1 MQGIILTENDE
12 YYLLKPPSLN
22 NYYSKNN
29 TSKIHTIQKRS
40 TNIQKHHSCSF
51 DSSQDPYPEDQVH
64 SADPSFLAVHK
75 FNELIIELGVF
86 VDDAMWQFFE
96 KFYGSSAEKEIK
108 RFVIATV
115 NNIDILFTR
124 STIEPKV
131 RLKITHFEILKT
143 MPMPLT
149 RTYHNSGDVNKMLN
163 SFCTYQ
169 SSINPKND
177 ADPKHW
183 DHALLLTGYDLYRD
197 NVKTIAGY
205 APVKGMCEQVHNKSC
220 TVNEGLDFGA
230 VFVITHEMGHSLGML
245 HDGESNQCQSRCCIM
260 SPSIGEGKTQWSGC
274 SVNELH
280 TFVSRFGTGDRPSN
294 CLIDDRTLTL
304 QNEKLYLPD
313 KILPGQQYSID
324 EQCSLFHGTCWK
336 QELQTG
342 QALKDICTMLWC
354 TNGESVVRNTHP
366 ALEGSYCS
374 TGRICVEG
382 KCVTAA
388 SQSVTMSPIN
398 GGWGPWD
405 DASKCSQGCNDC
417 KIEGQLRV
425 KRSVRMCNNPL

>member
-1 MQGIILTENDE
+1 
-12 YYLLKPPSLN
+12 
-22 NYYSKNN
+22 
-29 TSKIHTIQKRS
+29 
-40 TNIQKHHSCSF
+40 
-51 DSSQDPYPEDQVH
+51 
-64 SADPSFLAVHK
+64 
-75 FNELIIELGVF
+75 

-177 ADPKHW
+177 DNPKHW

-274 SVNELH
+274 SVNELN

-304 QNEKLYLPD
+304 QTEKLYLPD

-342 QALKDICTMLWC
+342 QSLKVHI
-354 TNGESVVRNTHP
+354 
-366 ALEGSYCS
+366 
-374 TGRICVEG
+374 
-382 KCVTAA
+382 
-388 SQSVTMSPIN
+388 
-398 GGWGPWD
+398 
-405 DASKCSQGCNDC
+405 
-417 KIEGQLRV
+417 
-425 KRSVRMCNNPL
+425 